1 MLVVAGGTPAGT
13 LWRDAKATS
22 SLAEDING
30 TSSLVKLDAAV
41 AFAWLC
47 RTFMVFILHGREGE
61 MKTAAGIVMLSC
73 AAASFA
79 QTVYF
84 NDFESRSTAGF
95 NSSLVSTTPVGNR
108 AFLGR
113 FCNDTVTLSL
123 NDLTPGSY
131 RLAFDFYGIG
141 TWDGSNLPGPDWFIV
156 NSGSTE
162 LIRTT
167 FAIGRTDVPS
177 GVQLYPSIGGVGTA
191 ALSPGR
197 TGAIENNT
205 LGYISLGIYPRDAVW
220 RLETDFEVTGSAHS
234 LSFRAANL
242 QGIDDE
248 SWGLDNVTVTRNIP
262 APGALA
268 TVFGALA
275 VSNLRRRR

>member
-1 MLVVAGGTPAGT
+1 
-13 LWRDAKATS
+13 
-22 SLAEDING
+22 
-30 TSSLVKLDAAV
+30 
-41 AFAWLC
+41 
-47 RTFMVFILHGREGE
+47 
-61 MKTAAGIVMLSC
+61 MKTAVGIVMVSC

-84 NDFESRSTAGF
+84 NDFESGSAAGF
-95 NSSLVSTTPVGNR
+95 DSSRLSTTPVGAR
-108 AFLGR
+108 SFLGR

-123 NDLTPGSY
+123 HDLTPGTY

-156 NSGSTE
+156 DSGATE

-177 GVQLYPSIGGVGTA
+177 GVQLYPNIGGVGTA
-191 ALSPGR
+191 SLSPGR

-220 RLETDFEVTGSAHS
+220 RLETDFEVTGATHA

-242 QGIDDE
+242 QGLDDE
-248 SWGLDNVTVTRNIP
+248 SWGLDNVTVSRNIP

-268 TVFGALA
+268 TLFGGITLA
-275 VSNLRRRR
+275 NRRRRR